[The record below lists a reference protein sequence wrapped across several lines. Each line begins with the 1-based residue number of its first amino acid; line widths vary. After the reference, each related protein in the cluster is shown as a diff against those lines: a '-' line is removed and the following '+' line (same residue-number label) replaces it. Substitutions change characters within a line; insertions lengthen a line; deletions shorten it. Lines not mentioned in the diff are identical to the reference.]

1 MKEIVAQ
8 YAHEY
13 SRIKI
18 ELHREFN
25 KMCRSMQKVDCIKE
39 FDFSIMQSNTK
50 DQATPNP

>member
-8 YAHEY
+8 NAHEC
-13 SRIKI
+13 SRIEI

-25 KMCRSMQKVDCIKE
+25 KMSRSMQKVDCLNE